1 MESDTTMPGDRLHD
15 PIETPAGKRESTPV
29 FSAAIMPVNGAIN
42 NPPLSHYQNAPMR
55 FRA

>member
-42 NPPLSHYQNAPMR
+42 DPPLSHYQNAPMR